1 MSFLH
6 SENQLLKKNSNV
18 KEDEQS
24 KKLQDFADQLNSAAA
39 NAEGSLKQLLTG
51 CDTLRL
57 IASSLESYEKIKE
70 INDNSNNS
78 SSSASKKL

>member
-1 MSFLH
+1 MAFLH
-6 SENQLLKKNSNV
+6 TENQLLKNNSNV
-18 KEDEQS
+18 KEDGQG
-24 KKLQDFADQLNSAAA
+24 KKLQDFVAQLNSAAS

-70 INDNSNNS
+70 FNENS
-78 SSSASKKL
+78 